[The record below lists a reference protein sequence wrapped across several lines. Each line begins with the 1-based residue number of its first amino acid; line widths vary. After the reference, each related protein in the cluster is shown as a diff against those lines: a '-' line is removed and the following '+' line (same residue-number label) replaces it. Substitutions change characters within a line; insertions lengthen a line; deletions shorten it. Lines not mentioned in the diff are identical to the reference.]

1 MTKLVLSSAC
11 LAANDALLSS
21 ACLAANDTLLS
32 SACLAAKCRVKH
44 RRGLCHAGG
53 EKSNGLNTC
62 CYL

>member
-21 ACLAANDTLLS
+21 ACLAA
-32 SACLAAKCRVKH
+32 KGRVKH
-44 RRGLCHAGG
+44 IHGLCRAGG
-53 EKSNGLNTC
+53 EKSNELNTC